1 MTSLTFFNLKLA
13 EGGSLIDQEWF
24 FDSKTTYM
32 VELDSSKFL
41 KTIWR
46 HVIELENPPKKGK
59 MRLNQKLTGSKTQ
72 ENLKKVLIKNEHF
85 GARRLNFV
93 IHTI

>member
-1 MTSLTFFNLKLA
+1 
-13 EGGSLIDQEWF
+13 
-24 FDSKTTYM
+24 
-32 VELDSSKFL
+32 
-41 KTIWR
+41 
-46 HVIELENPPKKGK
+46 

-93 IHTI
+93 IHTILEKNLQKWTFWFFRGEILSILAIFTHQEKSQLLIFGNSLINTKFFSTNF